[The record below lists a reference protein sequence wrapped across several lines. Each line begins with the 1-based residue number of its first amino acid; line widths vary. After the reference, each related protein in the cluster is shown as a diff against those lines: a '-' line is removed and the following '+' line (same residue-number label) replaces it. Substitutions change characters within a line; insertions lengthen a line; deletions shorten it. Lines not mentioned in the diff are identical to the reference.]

1 MAWGAILGSL
11 IGAGGQVAGGLTGQ
25 ATGGDPRTTSYN
37 PNLDLALQASQFDA
51 LNPLGFADI
60 NNVPGP
66 YQQLV
71 NKLISGT
78 MPSKTRH
85 QIVSVLNNI
94 RANPDELNDPFGKNY
109 TRDQLKEFLNSPD
122 GAPNGRMFEN
132 KALLKY
138 GIASHKG
145 AEQVKLPLEDI
156 GKLNRV
162 LKASGMT
169 LDDLKTVFSREAEY
183 KDQLERLNAAG
194 LGRMNE
200 DTIIS
205 RARAAANASQLIG
218 DASTFSQTGEASGTV
233 ANVLDRDNRK
243 MKDLQDRIGLLTN
256 FGGISG
262 AAGVKALTDADL
274 DQNLRVLEQS
284 LGISS
289 AISGALAPGLAGAA
303 NSASGGSAASLNAA
317 QIAAQQA
324 QAANQLRQSAGLNSG
339 SSLGNAIGA
348 ASSAIGSGLSNASY
362 LSQLNRMP
370 TSSSASFVDPFSS
383 GSSSY
388 NGIGAFA
395 SGGGQLAPIGG
406 WK

>member
-1 MAWGAILGSL
+1 MAWGAIIGSL
-11 IGAGGQVAGGLTGQ
+11 LGAGGQVAGGLAGQ
-25 ATGGDPRTTSYN
+25 ATGGDPRSAAYN
-37 PNLDLALQASQFDA
+37 PNLDLAMQASQFDA

-71 NKLISGT
+71 GKINALN
-78 MPSKTRH
+78 MPNKTRA
-85 QIVSVLNNI
+85 QIISALNNI
-94 RANPDELNDPFGKNY
+94 RANPAELEDPFGKNY
-109 TRDQLKEFLNSPD
+109 TRDQLKEAYRNGPPS
-122 GAPNGRMFEN
+122 GRMFEN
-132 KALLKY
+132 ASLLKY
-138 GIASHKG
+138 GVASHKG
-145 AEQVKLPLEDI
+145 AEQVKMPIENVST
-156 GKLNRV
+156 LNRT
-162 LKASGMT
+162 LKGMGMT
-169 LDDLKTVFSREAEY
+169 LADLKTVFAREAEY

-218 DASTFSQTGEASGTV
+218 DASTFGQTGEANGTV
-233 ANVLDRDNRK
+233 ANVLDRDNRQ

-256 FGGISG
+256 FGGMSG

-348 ASSAIGSGLSNASY
+348 ASSAIGTGLSNASY
-362 LSQLNRMP
+362 LSSLNRMP
-370 TSSSASFVDPFSS
+370 S
-383 GSSSY
+383 SSSY
-388 NGIGAFA
+388 FDTF
-395 SGGGQLAPIGG
+395 GGPGSTANQNATAAANYGG
-406 WK
+406 LKTGFL